1 VARPRVKATQFFNH
15 LCTAQLTIVNCALSC
30 AVPMSVYDGVSSLLD
45 LRAVVSPYAVA
56 ARTCIHMIQT
66 WEKEFEVSEP
76 VEYIF
81 EEGDFEQGKF
91 TDLMVDEGWQVP
103 IYKKKKDFAGLQG
116 ADQYAWEELF
126 HLKQELYNQN
136 LVLRNSFKLLL
147 EGIPKIRREITT
159 ASLIKLCE
167 HKRID
172 PRTGVRK

>member
-1 VARPRVKATQFFNH
+1 
-15 LCTAQLTIVNCALSC
+15 
-30 AVPMSVYDGVSSLLD
+30 MSVYDGVSSLLD